1 MLRVFFKWQVKY
13 FVESD
18 ELTRTQASCTL
29 PGQPM
34 YASMNKSTII
44 NDYLHEQSSSLSDC
58 SNQRHSLVDKQLI
71 CVCPINSTDCLWK
84 SPACFKVSYDI
95 SQLVTGRKIHT
106 KGRDVLLLC
115 FWFQ

>member
-1 MLRVFFKWQVKY
+1 
-13 FVESD
+13 
-18 ELTRTQASCTL
+18 
-29 PGQPM
+29 M

-95 SQLVTGRKIHT
+95 SQSVTGRKAHILREEMCCYCVSGFNDYGGASYA
-106 KGRDVLLLC
+106 KQLR
-115 FWFQ
+115 